1 MSAEK
6 TGLIKDDSGITRCF
20 WPGEDEQY
28 VIYHDDEW
36 GMPVDSD
43 QRLFEKVCLEGFQA
57 GLSWITI
64 LRKREN
70 FRDAFHDFDIEKVAA
85 MGDADIEKLVLNA
98 GIIRHRGK
106 IKSTINN
113 ARKAIEMAEAEGSV
127 GAYFWRWEP
136 PEEDRPDILT
146 YDWLRN
152 NPISPLSTA
161 LSKDLKKRGWS
172 FVGPTTM
179 YAFMQA
185 MGMVNDHIEGC
196 TCRGKIEAKRA
207 EFVRPK

>member
-6 TGLIKDDSGITRCF
+6 TGLIKDDSGTTRCF

-36 GMPVDSD
+36 GLPVDSD

-113 ARKAIEMAEAEGSV
+113 ARMAIEMAEAEGSV

-136 PEEDRPDILT
+136 PEDERPDILT

-152 NPISPLSTA
+152 NPISQLSTA

-196 TCRGKIEAKRA
+196 TCRAKIDAKRA